1 MDARQVLIVL
11 DRDGVLNRT
20 VPNPAEPRPDSPMH
34 AGEVSLYPWVPSA
47 LRALTD
53 AGFGLCVASNQPAAA
68 KGKTTR
74 AALEEAHARVL
85 AEAQRD
91 GARILSSHVCFH
103 RAEDGCD
110 CRKPRTGLLRE
121 AFLQHPTYAVA
132 ASWMVGDRAVDVLA
146 GTSFGLKTAFL
157 AGAASATASDPGADE
172 LLALQAR
179 SVQPSFCGRDLRD
192 FAEFILEFTLGIQ
205 SGKRPRSSPLR

>member
-1 MDARQVLIVL
+1 MDARSVLIVL

-20 VPNPAEPRPDSPMH
+20 VPNPGEPRPDSPMH
-34 AGEVSLYPWVPSA
+34 AGEVSVFPWVPPV

-85 AEAQRD
+85 HEAERD
-91 GARILSSHVCFH
+91 GARILSSHLCFH

-110 CRKPRTGLLRE
+110 CRKPNTGLLRE
-121 AFLQHPTYAVA
+121 AFLQHPSYAVGE
-132 ASWMVGDRAVDVLA
+132 SWMVGDRAVDVLA
-146 GTSFGLKTAFL
+146 GASFGLKTAL
-157 AGAASATASDPGADE
+157 LPGGAVGNDASADPAADE

-192 FAEFILEFTLGIQ
+192 FAEFILRI
-205 SGKRPRSSPLR
+205 